1 MSTTTLAGKTFEYKS
16 RNTDGKL
23 VKGRL
28 EASSEAAAVER
39 LRSMGLSPVGLT
51 ESVAGTGLQ
60 KEISIGSLGNSVGLK
75 DLAVMS
81 RQAATMVSSG
91 LSLLRTLAI
100 LAEQSE
106 NKKLKATLSTVAR
119 DVETGWSLSDAM
131 GKHPADFP
139 PLMVNMIRAGETGGF
154 LEGALET
161 IAVNYEK
168 EAKLRSTIKSAMT
181 YPIMVLLLSLIS
193 VVIMLV
199 FIVPI
204 FKEMFDGMGAE
215 LPLPTQFLV
224 SLSVAMPW
232 VLLVAVPAGIVFAV
246 WWRAKKN
253 TEGVRRVVD
262 PFKLKLPVFG
272 PLLKKIAITRFSRN
286 LSDMIAAGVPILQA
300 LVIVGETSG
309 NWVIEQAAKNVANS
323 VRQGRSI
330 SGPLSEE
337 PVFPTMV
344 VQMIA
349 VGEDSGALETMLSK
363 VADFYDAEVEATTEA
378 LTSLIEPLLI
388 AFLGVLVGGMIV
400 ALYLPI
406 FNIITLVE

>member
-1 MSTTTLAGKTFEYKS
+1 MATATLAAKSYEYKS
-16 RNTDGKL
+16 RNAEGKL

-28 EASSEAAAVER
+28 EASSEGAAVER

-51 ESVAGTGLQ
+51 ESIAGTGLQ
-60 KEISIGSLGNSVGLK
+60 KEISFGGLGKGVGLK
-75 DLAVMS
+75 DLAIMS

-100 LAEQSE
+100 LSEQSA
-106 NKKLKATLSTVAR
+106 NKKLKTILQAVAR
-119 DVETGWSLSDAM
+119 DVETGWSLSDAL
-131 GKHPADFP
+131 GKHPNDFP

-161 IAVNYEK
+161 IATNYEK

-181 YPIMVLLLSLIS
+181 YPVMVLLLSLVSI
-193 VVIMLV
+193 VIMLT

-204 FKEMFDGMGAE
+204 FKTMFEGMGGE
-215 LPLPTQFLV
+215 LPLPT
-224 SLSVAMPW
+224 M
-232 VLLVAVPAGIVFAV
+232 LLVYLSASMVYVLPIGAVVGITFAV
-246 WWRAKKN
+246 WWRSNKN
-253 TEGVRRVVD
+253 TERVRKVVD

-272 PLLKKIAITRFSRN
+272 GLLKKIAITRFSRN

-309 NWVIEQAAKNVANS
+309 NWVIERAARNVANS
-323 VRQGRSI
+323 VREGKSL
-330 SGPLSEE
+330 SGPLAEE

-363 VADFYDAEVEATTEA
+363 IADFYDSEVQATTEA

-388 AFLGVLVGGMIV
+388 AFLGIIVGGMIV

-406 FNIITLVE
+406 FSIITLIK